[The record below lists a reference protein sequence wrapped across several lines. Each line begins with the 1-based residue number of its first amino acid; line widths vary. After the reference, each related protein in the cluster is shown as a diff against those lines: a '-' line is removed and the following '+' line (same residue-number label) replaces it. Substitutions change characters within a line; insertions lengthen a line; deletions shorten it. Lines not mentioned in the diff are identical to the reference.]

1 MQKVSELMTREPATM
16 PPSASVV
23 EAAQRMRDMNI
34 GAVVVTDG
42 QNLRGIVTDRDIV
55 VRAVAQGDSIGQR
68 SLDSVCSGSVMTV
81 SPDDDADRAVNMMRE
96 KSVRRVPVVSG
107 GQVVGVLSLG
117 DLAMERDPGSALGDI
132 SSAPANN

>member
-1 MQKVSELMTREPATM
+1 MGGRASCDGLPSTRKGAQTMQKVSELMTREPATM

-81 SPDDDADRAVNMMRE
+81 SP
-96 KSVRRVPVVSG
+96 
-107 GQVVGVLSLG
+107 
-117 DLAMERDPGSALGDI
+117 
-132 SSAPANN
+132 